1 MKYFQNHG
9 KWKAV
14 EGNAELVVNHFAADR
29 LKIERI
35 RLKARLKK
43 MTLKN
48 KKADLI
54 REEQR

>member
-1 MKYFQNHG
+1 M
-9 KWKAV
+9 
-14 EGNAELVVNHFAADR
+14 VVNHFAADR

-43 MTLKN
+43 MILKN
-48 KKADLI
+48 KKTDLI